1 MLLADRTPQDL
12 TSIRHR
18 KMMGRRAS
26 TTAARLRHFSPFC
39 LCSKRSCKRTRL
51 RRLYA
56 YSARGL
62 PCAQRK
68 LDPLKSTGYG
78 PIARLTRS
86 WLLVINGK
94 GSLRDRTAYGQV
106 FGVSEVGTA
115 AQQPKSLDVYARRG
129 TRPPAFSSSPIERRY
144 GPPSAVCVSRS
155 RVALQRQ
162 ASTWTTPSRTAN
174 ARH

>member
-94 GSLRDRTAYGQV
+94 GSLRNRTAYGQV

-115 AQQPKSLDVYARRG
+115 SAQQPKSLDVYARRG
-129 TRPPAFSSSPIERRY
+129 ARPPAFSSSPIERRY
-144 GPPSAVCVSRS
+144 GLPLGCVCVKVTR
-155 RVALQRQ
+155 RLA
-162 ASTWTTPSRTAN
+162 TTGIHLDNTV
-174 ARH
+174 